1 VAESRIRNPD
11 AMIVSRHLWSP
22 ARILF
27 VCLAFAA
34 WSPETKQH
42 GGGNEKNDWLVSPV
56 SAQVPASTSA
66 PSPSPAGPP
75 APLRTPQRVVL
86 GTVTVQRRTGPGGTP
101 IGNSAAK
108 EWRKRSPLAYLESAP
123 AACRLPSTA
132 AYTTVTAKFRAH
144 RQSLPAF
151 NQLAAQRIA
160 LPEKEIEYFTG
171 EAKVPPHLRSQSA

>member
-86 GTVTVQRRTGPGGTP
+86 GTITVQRPTGPGGTP

-108 EWRKRSPLAYLESAP
+108 EWRRRSPLAYLESAP
-123 AACRLPSTA
+123 AACRLIANHGIHDGRGKIPCPSPIA
-132 AYTTVTAKFRAH
+132 A
-144 RQSLPAF
+144 
-151 NQLAAQRIA
+151 RI
-160 LPEKEIEYFTG
+160 
-171 EAKVPPHLRSQSA
+171 QSACGPRRSPYGKGDRILYW